1 MTTADPKTKDPI
13 ARIAPRRVRIEKFG
27 VELGPVVHVADER
40 ARLSSPQFEHITVTP
55 KGVTLGAEISG
66 VRLSGDLPDEVIA
79 EIRRAW
85 LDYKVVYVRD
95 QNISSAEHVEFARRF
110 GELEVHPFLLGSAEH
125 PELVRFEKGV
135 EASGFENGW
144 HHDVTWRDTP
154 SMGAILRSIQV
165 PATGGDTAF
174 SDMAAAYDGL
184 DDEMKERH
192 NGLQAAHDY
201 TLAFGSLSTTARRR
215 RCASSTRWCTTRSC
229 ALTPKPVE
237 SFFRERLLHV
247 PCRRHGRERGNQLL
261 RYLIS
266 RASIME
272 YQYRVSWE
280 PNQVT
285 LWDNRIVQHYA
296 LSDYYPDVR
305 IMERASIVGDRPC
318 EHPGESVQDSMETR
332 RSSGLTL
339 TSS

>member
-13 ARIAPRRVRIEKFG
+13 ARIAPRRVHIERFG

-55 KGVTLGAEISG
+55 KGVTLGAEIIG

-95 QNISSAEHVEFARRF
+95 QDISSTEHVEFARRF
-110 GELEVHPFLLGSAEH
+110 GELEVHPFLLGSEEH

-135 EASGFENGW
+135 EAGGFENGW
-144 HHDVTWRDTP
+144 HHDVTWRETP

-184 DDEMKERH
+184 DDEMKERL

-201 TLAFGSLSTTARRR
+201 TSAFGSFVDDSKKAEMREQY
-215 RCASSTRWCTTRSC
+215 
-229 ALTPKPVE
+229 PVVHHPIVRTHPE
-237 SFFRERLLHV
+237 TGRKLLFVNAYFTSHV
-247 PCRRHGRERGNQLL
+247 VDMDEHEGNHLL

-305 IMERASIVGDRPC
+305 IMERASIVGDRP
-318 EHPGESVQDSMETR
+318 V
-332 RSSGLTL
+332 
-339 TSS
+339 

>member
-1 MTTADPKTKDPI
+1 MTTANPKTKDPI
-13 ARIAPRRVRIEKFG
+13 ARIAPRRMQIEKFG

-40 ARLSSPQFEHITVTP
+40 ARLSSPQFEKITVTP

-85 LDYKVVYVRD
+85 LDHKVVYLRD
-95 QNISSAEHVEFARRF
+95 QDITSTEHVEFARRF
-110 GELEVHPFLLGSAEH
+110 GELEVHPFLLGSEEH

-144 HHDVTWRDTP
+144 HHDVTWRETP

-184 DDEMKERH
+184 DDEMKERLD
-192 NGLQAAHDY
+192 GLQAAHDY
-201 TLAFGSLSTTARRR
+201 TLAFGSFVDDSKKAEMREQY
-215 RCASSTRWCTTRSC
+215 
-229 ALTPKPVE
+229 PVVNHPIVRTHPE
-237 SFFRERLLHV
+237 TGRKLLFVNAYFTSHV
-247 PCRRHGRERGNQLL
+247 VDMDEDEGNQLL

-266 RASIME
+266 RASVME

-305 IMERASIVGDRPC
+305 IMERASIVGDRP
-318 EHPGESVQDSMETR
+318 V
-332 RSSGLTL
+332 
-339 TSS
+339 

>member
-13 ARIAPRRVRIEKFG
+13 ARIAPRRVHIEKFG

-40 ARLSSPQFEHITVTP
+40 ARLSSPQYEHITVTP

-95 QNISSAEHVEFARRF
+95 QDISSTEHVEFARRF
-110 GELEVHPFLLGSAEH
+110 GELEVHPFLLGSEEH

-184 DDEMKERH
+184 DDEMKERLD
-192 NGLQAAHDY
+192 GLQAAHDY
-201 TLAFGSLSTTARRR
+201 TFAFGSFVDDSKKAEMREQY
-215 RCASSTRWCTTRSC
+215 
-229 ALTPKPVE
+229 PVVHHPIVRTHPE
-237 SFFRERLLHV
+237 TGRKLLFVNAYFTSHV
-247 PCRRHGRERGNQLL
+247 VDMDENEGNQLL

-272 YQYRVSWE
+272 YQYRVAWE

-305 IMERASIVGDRPC
+305 IMERASIVGDRP
-318 EHPGESVQDSMETR
+318 V
-332 RSSGLTL
+332 
-339 TSS
+339 

>member
-13 ARIAPRRVRIEKFG
+13 ARIAPRRVQIEKFG

-40 ARLSSPQFEHITVTP
+40 ARLSSPQYEHITVTP

-95 QNISSAEHVEFARRF
+95 QDISSTEHVEFARRF
-110 GELEVHPFLLGSAEH
+110 GELEVHPFLLGSEEH

-174 SDMAAAYDGL
+174 SDMAAAYEGL
-184 DDEMKERH
+184 DDEIKERLD
-192 NGLQAAHDY
+192 GLQAAHDY
-201 TLAFGSLSTTARRR
+201 TLAFGSFVDDSKKAEMREQY
-215 RCASSTRWCTTRSC
+215 
-229 ALTPKPVE
+229 PVVHHPIVRTHPE
-237 SFFRERLLHV
+237 TGRKLLFVNAYFTSHV
-247 PCRRHGRERGNQLL
+247 VDMDENEGNQLL

-272 YQYRVSWE
+272 YQYRVAWE

-305 IMERASIVGDRPC
+305 IMERASIVGDRP
-318 EHPGESVQDSMETR
+318 V
-332 RSSGLTL
+332 
-339 TSS
+339 

>member
-13 ARIAPRRVRIEKFG
+13 ARIAPRRVHIEKFG
-27 VELGPVVHVADER
+27 VELGPLVHVADER
-40 ARLSSPQFEHITVTP
+40 ARLSSPQYEHITVTP

-85 LDYKVVYVRD
+85 LDYKVVYVREQD
-95 QNISSAEHVEFARRF
+95 ISSTEHVEFARRF
-110 GELEVHPFLLGSAEH
+110 GELEVHPFLLGSEEH

-144 HHDVTWRDTP
+144 HHDVTWRENP

-184 DDEMKERH
+184 DDQMKERLD
-192 NGLQAAHDY
+192 GLQAAHDY
-201 TLAFGSLSTTARRR
+201 TLAFGSFVDDSKKAEMREQY
-215 RCASSTRWCTTRSC
+215 
-229 ALTPKPVE
+229 PVVHHPIVRTHPE
-237 SFFRERLLHV
+237 TGRKLLFVNAYFTSHV
-247 PCRRHGRERGNQLL
+247 VDMDEHEGNQLL

-272 YQYRVSWE
+272 YQYRVAWE

-305 IMERASIVGDRPC
+305 IMERASIVGDRP
-318 EHPGESVQDSMETR
+318 V
-332 RSSGLTL
+332 
-339 TSS
+339 

>member
-40 ARLSSPQFEHITVTP
+40 ARLSSPQYEHITVTP

-66 VRLSGDLPDEVIA
+66 VRLSGDLPDEVFA

-95 QNISSAEHVEFARRF
+95 QDISSTEHVEFARRF
-110 GELEVHPFLLGSAEH
+110 GELEVHPFLLGSEEH

-144 HHDVTWRDTP
+144 HHDVTWRATP

-184 DDEMKERH
+184 DDEMKERLD
-192 NGLQAAHDY
+192 GLQAAHDY
-201 TLAFGSLSTTARRR
+201 TLAFGSFVDDSKKAEMREQY
-215 RCASSTRWCTTRSC
+215 
-229 ALTPKPVE
+229 PVVHHPIVRTHPE
-237 SFFRERLLHV
+237 TGRKLLFVNAYFTSHV
-247 PCRRHGRERGNQLL
+247 VDMDENEGNRLL
-261 RYLIS
+261 RYLSS

-272 YQYRVSWE
+272 YQFRVSWE

-305 IMERASIVGDRPC
+305 IMERASIVGDRP
-318 EHPGESVQDSMETR
+318 V
-332 RSSGLTL
+332 
-339 TSS
+339 

>member
-13 ARIAPRRVRIEKFG
+13 ARIAPRRVYIEKFG
-27 VELGPVVHVADER
+27 VELGPVVHVANER

-95 QNISSAEHVEFARRF
+95 QDISSAEHVEFARRF
-110 GELEVHPFLLGSAEH
+110 GELEVHPFLLGSEEH

-144 HHDVTWRDTP
+144 HHDVTWRETP

-184 DDEMKERH
+184 DDKMKERLD
-192 NGLQAAHDY
+192 GLQAAHDY
-201 TLAFGSLSTTARRR
+201 TLAFGSFVDDSKKAEMREQY
-215 RCASSTRWCTTRSC
+215 
-229 ALTPKPVE
+229 PVVHHPIVRTHPE
-237 SFFRERLLHV
+237 TGRKLLFVNAYFTSHV
-247 PCRRHGRERGNQLL
+247 VDVDENEGNQLL

-305 IMERASIVGDRPC
+305 IMERASIVGDRP
-318 EHPGESVQDSMETR
+318 V
-332 RSSGLTL
+332 
-339 TSS
+339 

>member
-13 ARIAPRRVRIEKFG
+13 ARIAPRRVYIEKFG

-40 ARLSSPQFEHITVTP
+40 TRLSSPQYEHITVTP

-95 QNISSAEHVEFARRF
+95 QDISSTEHVEFARRF
-110 GELEVHPFLLGSAEH
+110 GELEVHPFLLGSEEH

-135 EASGFENGW
+135 EAGGFENGW
-144 HHDVTWRDTP
+144 HHDVTWRETP

-184 DDEMKERH
+184 DDEMKERL

-201 TLAFGSLSTTARRR
+201 TSAFGSFVDDSKKAEMREQY
-215 RCASSTRWCTTRSC
+215 
-229 ALTPKPVE
+229 PVVHHPIVRTHPE
-237 SFFRERLLHV
+237 TGRKLLFVNAYFTSHV
-247 PCRRHGRERGNQLL
+247 VDMDEHEGNQLL

-305 IMERASIVGDRPC
+305 FMERASIVGDRP
-318 EHPGESVQDSMETR
+318 V
-332 RSSGLTL
+332 
-339 TSS
+339 

>member
-13 ARIAPRRVRIEKFG
+13 ALIAPRRVRIEEFG

-40 ARLSSPQFEHITVTP
+40 ARLSSPQYEHITVTP

-95 QNISSAEHVEFARRF
+95 QDISSTEHVEFARRF
-110 GELEVHPFLLGSAEH
+110 GELEVHPFLLGSEEH
-125 PELVRFEKGV
+125 PELVRFEKGF

-144 HHDVTWRDTP
+144 HHDVTWRATP

-184 DDEMKERH
+184 DDEMKERLD
-192 NGLQAAHDY
+192 GLQAAHDY
-201 TLAFGSLSTTARRR
+201 TLAFGSFVDDSKKAEMREQY
-215 RCASSTRWCTTRSC
+215 
-229 ALTPKPVE
+229 PVVHHPIVRTHPE
-237 SFFRERLLHV
+237 TGRKLLFVNAYFTSHV
-247 PCRRHGRERGNQLL
+247 VDMDENAGNRLL

-305 IMERASIVGDRPC
+305 IMERASIVGDRP
-318 EHPGESVQDSMETR
+318 M
-332 RSSGLTL
+332 
-339 TSS
+339 

>member
-13 ARIAPRRVRIEKFG
+13 ARIAPRRVHIEKFG
-27 VELGPVVHVADER
+27 VELGPVVHVANER

-95 QNISSAEHVEFARRF
+95 QDISSAEHVEFARRF
-110 GELEVHPFLLGSAEH
+110 GELEVHPFLLGSEEH

-144 HHDVTWRDTP
+144 HHDVTWRETP

-184 DDEMKERH
+184 DDEMKERLD
-192 NGLQAAHDY
+192 GLQAAHDY
-201 TLAFGSLSTTARRR
+201 TLAFGSFVDDSKQAEMREQY
-215 RCASSTRWCTTRSC
+215 
-229 ALTPKPVE
+229 PVVHHPIVRTHPE
-237 SFFRERLLHV
+237 TGRKLLFVNAYFTSHV
-247 PCRRHGRERGNQLL
+247 VDVDENEGNQLL

-305 IMERASIVGDRPC
+305 IMERASIVGDRP
-318 EHPGESVQDSMETR
+318 V
-332 RSSGLTL
+332 
-339 TSS
+339 

>member
-40 ARLSSPQFEHITVTP
+40 ARLSSPQYEHITVTP

-95 QNISSAEHVEFARRF
+95 QDISSGEHVEFGRRF
-110 GELEVHPFLLGSAEH
+110 GELEVHPFLLGSDEH

-174 SDMAAAYDGL
+174 SDMAAAYGGL
-184 DDEMKERH
+184 DDEMKERLD
-192 NGLQAAHDY
+192 GLQAAHDY
-201 TLAFGSLSTTARRR
+201 TLAFGSFVDDSKKAEMREQY
-215 RCASSTRWCTTRSC
+215 
-229 ALTPKPVE
+229 PVVHHPIVRTHPE
-237 SFFRERLLHV
+237 TGRKLLFVNAYFTSHIV
-247 PCRRHGRERGNQLL
+247 DMDENEGNQLL

-305 IMERASIVGDRPC
+305 IMERASIVGDRP
-318 EHPGESVQDSMETR
+318 M
-332 RSSGLTL
+332 
-339 TSS
+339 

>member
-13 ARIAPRRVRIEKFG
+13 ARIAPRRVYIEKFG

-40 ARLSSPQFEHITVTP
+40 ARLSSPQYEHITVTP

-95 QNISSAEHVEFARRF
+95 QDISSTEHVEFARRF
-110 GELEVHPFLLGSAEH
+110 GELEVHPFLLGSEEH

-135 EASGFENGW
+135 EAGGFENGW
-144 HHDVTWRDTP
+144 HHDVTWRETP

-184 DDEMKERH
+184 DDEMKERL

-201 TLAFGSLSTTARRR
+201 TSAFGSFVDDSKKAGMREQY
-215 RCASSTRWCTTRSC
+215 
-229 ALTPKPVE
+229 PVVHHPIVRTHPE
-237 SFFRERLLHV
+237 TGRKLLFVNAYFTSHV
-247 PCRRHGRERGNQLL
+247 VDMDEHEGNQLL

-305 IMERASIVGDRPC
+305 IMERASIVGDRP
-318 EHPGESVQDSMETR
+318 V
-332 RSSGLTL
+332 
-339 TSS
+339 

>member
-13 ARIAPRRVRIEKFG
+13 ALIAPRRVRIEEFG

-40 ARLSSPQFEHITVTP
+40 ARLSSPQYEHITVTP

-95 QNISSAEHVEFARRF
+95 QDISSTEHVEFARRF
-110 GELEVHPFLLGSAEH
+110 GELEVHPFLLGSEEH
-125 PELVRFEKGV
+125 PELVRFEKGF

-144 HHDVTWRDTP
+144 HHDVTWRATP

-184 DDEMKERH
+184 DDEMKERLD
-192 NGLQAAHDY
+192 GLQAAHDY
-201 TLAFGSLSTTARRR
+201 TLAFGSFVDDSKKAEMREQY
-215 RCASSTRWCTTRSC
+215 
-229 ALTPKPVE
+229 PVVHHPIVRTHPE
-237 SFFRERLLHV
+237 TGRKLLFVNAYFTSHV
-247 PCRRHGRERGNQLL
+247 VDIDENEGNRLL

-305 IMERASIVGDRPC
+305 IMERASIVGDRP
-318 EHPGESVQDSMETR
+318 V
-332 RSSGLTL
+332 
-339 TSS
+339 

>member
-40 ARLSSPQFEHITVTP
+40 ARLSSPQYEHITVTP

-66 VRLSGDLPDEVIA
+66 VRLGGDLPDEVIA

-95 QNISSAEHVEFARRF
+95 QDISSTEHVEFARRF
-110 GELEVHPFLLGSAEH
+110 GELEVHPFLLGSEEH

-144 HHDVTWRDTP
+144 HHDVTWRATP

-184 DDEMKERH
+184 DDEMKERLD
-192 NGLQAAHDY
+192 GLQAAHDY
-201 TLAFGSLSTTARRR
+201 TLAFGSFVDDSKKAEMREQY
-215 RCASSTRWCTTRSC
+215 
-229 ALTPKPVE
+229 PVVHHPIVRTHPE
-237 SFFRERLLHV
+237 TGRKLLFVNAYFTSHV
-247 PCRRHGRERGNQLL
+247 VDMGENEGNRLL

-305 IMERASIVGDRPC
+305 IMERASIVGDRP
-318 EHPGESVQDSMETR
+318 V
-332 RSSGLTL
+332 
-339 TSS
+339 

>member
-1 MTTADPKTKDPI
+1 MTVADPKTKDPI
-13 ARIAPRRVRIEKFG
+13 ARIAPRRVHIERFG
-27 VELGPVVHVADER
+27 VELGPVIHVADER
-40 ARLSSPQFEHITVTP
+40 ARLSSPQYQHITVTP

-85 LDYKVVYVRD
+85 LEYKVVFVRD
-95 QNISSAEHVEFARRF
+95 QDISSTEHVKFARRF
-110 GELEVHPFLLGSAEH
+110 GELEVHPFLLGSEEH

-144 HHDVTWRDTP
+144 HHDVTWRETP
-154 SMGAILRSIQV
+154 SMGAILRSVQV

-184 DDEMKERH
+184 DNEMKERLD
-192 NGLQAAHDY
+192 GLQAAHDY
-201 TLAFGSLSTTARRR
+201 TLAFGSFVDDSKKAAMREQY
-215 RCASSTRWCTTRSC
+215 
-229 ALTPKPVE
+229 PVVHHPIVRTHPETGRKLLFVNAYFTSHVVDMDDHE
-237 SFFRERLLHV
+237 S
-247 PCRRHGRERGNQLL
+247 NQLL

-266 RASIME
+266 RASVME

-305 IMERASIVGDRPC
+305 IMERASIVGDRP
-318 EHPGESVQDSMETR
+318 V
-332 RSSGLTL
+332 
-339 TSS
+339 

>member
-13 ARIAPRRVRIEKFG
+13 ARIAPRRVHIERFG
-27 VELGPVVHVADER
+27 VELGPVVHVANER

-95 QNISSAEHVEFARRF
+95 QDISSAEHVEFARRF
-110 GELEVHPFLLGSAEH
+110 GELEVHPFLLGSEEH

-184 DDEMKERH
+184 DDEMKERLD
-192 NGLQAAHDY
+192 GLQAAHDY
-201 TLAFGSLSTTARRR
+201 TLAFGSFVDDSKKAEMREQYPVVHHPIVRTHPETGRKLLFVNAY
-215 RCASSTRWCTTRSC
+215 
-229 ALTPKPVE
+229 LT
-237 SFFRERLLHV
+237 SHV
-247 PCRRHGRERGNQLL
+247 VDMDEKEGNQLL

-280 PNQVT
+280 QNQVT

-305 IMERASIVGDRPC
+305 IMERASIVGDRP
-318 EHPGESVQDSMETR
+318 V
-332 RSSGLTL
+332 
-339 TSS
+339 

>member
-13 ARIAPRRVRIEKFG
+13 ARIAPRRVYIEKFG

-40 ARLSSPQFEHITVTP
+40 ARLSSPQYEHITVTP

-95 QNISSAEHVEFARRF
+95 QDISSTEHVEFARRF
-110 GELEVHPFLLGSAEH
+110 GELEVHPFLLGSEEH

-135 EASGFENGW
+135 EAGGFENGW
-144 HHDVTWRDTP
+144 HHDVTWRETP

-184 DDEMKERH
+184 DDEMKERL

-201 TLAFGSLSTTARRR
+201 TSAFGSFVDDSKKAEMREQY
-215 RCASSTRWCTTRSC
+215 
-229 ALTPKPVE
+229 PVVHHPIVRTHPE
-237 SFFRERLLHV
+237 TGRKLLFVNAYFTSHV
-247 PCRRHGRERGNQLL
+247 VDMDEHEGNHLL

-266 RASIME
+266 RASILE

-305 IMERASIVGDRPC
+305 IMERASIVGDRP
-318 EHPGESVQDSMETR
+318 V
-332 RSSGLTL
+332 
-339 TSS
+339 

>member
-1 MTTADPKTKDPI
+1 MTAANPKTKDPI
-13 ARIAPRRVRIEKFG
+13 ARIAPRRMQIEKFG

-40 ARLSSPQFEHITVTP
+40 ARLSSPQFEKITVTP

-85 LDYKVVYVRD
+85 LDHKVVYVRD
-95 QNISSAEHVEFARRF
+95 QDITSTEHVEFARRF
-110 GELEVHPFLLGSAEH
+110 GELEVHPFLLGSEEH

-144 HHDVTWRDTP
+144 HHDVTWRETP

-184 DDEMKERH
+184 DDEMKERLD
-192 NGLQAAHDY
+192 GLQAAHDY
-201 TLAFGSLSTTARRR
+201 TLAFGSFVDDSKKAEMREQY
-215 RCASSTRWCTTRSC
+215 
-229 ALTPKPVE
+229 PVVNHPIVRTHPE
-237 SFFRERLLHV
+237 TGRKLLFVNAYFTSHV
-247 PCRRHGRERGNQLL
+247 IDMDEDEGNQLL

-266 RASIME
+266 RASVME

-305 IMERASIVGDRPC
+305 IMERASIVGDRP
-318 EHPGESVQDSMETR
+318 V
-332 RSSGLTL
+332 
-339 TSS
+339 

>member
-1 MTTADPKTKDPI
+1 
-13 ARIAPRRVRIEKFG
+13 
-27 VELGPVVHVADER
+27 
-40 ARLSSPQFEHITVTP
+40 
-55 KGVTLGAEISG
+55 
-66 VRLSGDLPDEVIA
+66 
-79 EIRRAW
+79 
-85 LDYKVVYVRD
+85 
-95 QNISSAEHVEFARRF
+95 
-110 GELEVHPFLLGSAEH
+110 
-125 PELVRFEKGV
+125 
-135 EASGFENGW
+135 
-144 HHDVTWRDTP
+144 
-154 SMGAILRSIQV
+154 MGAILRSIQV

-184 DDEMKERH
+184 DDEMKERLD
-192 NGLQAAHDY
+192 GLQAAHDY
-201 TLAFGSLSTTARRR
+201 TLAFGSFVDDSKKAEMREQY
-215 RCASSTRWCTTRSC
+215 
-229 ALTPKPVE
+229 PVVHHPIVRTHPE
-237 SFFRERLLHV
+237 TGRKLLFVNAYFTSHV
-247 PCRRHGRERGNQLL
+247 VDMDENEGNRLL

>member
-13 ARIAPRRVRIEKFG
+13 ARIAPRRVHIEKFG
-27 VELGPVVHVADER
+27 VELGPVVHVANER

-95 QNISSAEHVEFARRF
+95 QDISSAEHVEFARRF
-110 GELEVHPFLLGSAEH
+110 GELEVHPFLLGSEEH

-144 HHDVTWRDTP
+144 HHDVTWRETP
-154 SMGAILRSIQV
+154 SMGAILRSSQV
-165 PATGGDTAF
+165 PATGGDTAL

-184 DDEMKERH
+184 DDEMKERLD
-192 NGLQAAHDY
+192 GLQAAHDY
-201 TLAFGSLSTTARRR
+201 TLAFGSFVDDSKKAEMREQY
-215 RCASSTRWCTTRSC
+215 
-229 ALTPKPVE
+229 PVVHHPIVRTHPE
-237 SFFRERLLHV
+237 TGRKLLFVNAYFTSHV
-247 PCRRHGRERGNQLL
+247 VDVDENEGNQLL

-305 IMERASIVGDRPC
+305 IMERASIVGDRP
-318 EHPGESVQDSMETR
+318 V
-332 RSSGLTL
+332 
-339 TSS
+339 

>member
-40 ARLSSPQFEHITVTP
+40 ARLSSPQYEHITVTP

-95 QNISSAEHVEFARRF
+95 QDISSTEHVEFARRF
-110 GELEVHPFLLGSAEH
+110 GELEVHPFLLGSEEH
-125 PELVRFEKGV
+125 PELVRFEKGF

-144 HHDVTWRDTP
+144 HHDVTWRATP

-184 DDEMKERH
+184 DDEMKERLD
-192 NGLQAAHDY
+192 GLQAAHDY
-201 TLAFGSLSTTARRR
+201 TLAFGSFVDDSKKAEMREQY
-215 RCASSTRWCTTRSC
+215 
-229 ALTPKPVE
+229 PVVHHPIVRTHPE
-237 SFFRERLLHV
+237 TGRKLLFVNAYFTSHV
-247 PCRRHGRERGNQLL
+247 VDIDENEGNRLL

-305 IMERASIVGDRPC
+305 IMERASIVGDRP
-318 EHPGESVQDSMETR
+318 V
-332 RSSGLTL
+332 
-339 TSS
+339 

>member
-13 ARIAPRRVRIEKFG
+13 ARIAPRRVHIEKFG

-95 QNISSAEHVEFARRF
+95 QDISSAEHVEFARRF
-110 GELEVHPFLLGSAEH
+110 GELEVHPFLLGSEEH

-184 DDEMKERH
+184 DDELKERLD
-192 NGLQAAHDY
+192 GLQAAHDY
-201 TLAFGSLSTTARRR
+201 TLAFGSFVDDSKKAEMREQY
-215 RCASSTRWCTTRSC
+215 
-229 ALTPKPVE
+229 PVVHHPIVRTHPE
-237 SFFRERLLHV
+237 TGRKLLFVNAYFTSHV
-247 PCRRHGRERGNQLL
+247 VDMDENEGNQLL

-272 YQYRVSWE
+272 YQYRVAWE

-305 IMERASIVGDRPC
+305 IMERASIVGDRP
-318 EHPGESVQDSMETR
+318 V
-332 RSSGLTL
+332 
-339 TSS
+339 

>member
-13 ARIAPRRVRIEKFG
+13 ARIAPRRVHIERFG

-95 QNISSAEHVEFARRF
+95 QDISSTEHVEFARRF
-110 GELEVHPFLLGSAEH
+110 GELEVHPFLLGSEEH

-135 EASGFENGW
+135 EAGGFENGW
-144 HHDVTWRDTP
+144 HHDVTWRETP

-184 DDEMKERH
+184 DDEMKERL

-201 TLAFGSLSTTARRR
+201 TSAFGSFVDDSKKAEMREQY
-215 RCASSTRWCTTRSC
+215 
-229 ALTPKPVE
+229 PVVHHPIVRTHPE
-237 SFFRERLLHV
+237 TGRKLLFVNAYFTSHV
-247 PCRRHGRERGNQLL
+247 VDMDEHEGNQLL

-305 IMERASIVGDRPC
+305 IMERASIVGDRP
-318 EHPGESVQDSMETR
+318 V
-332 RSSGLTL
+332 
-339 TSS
+339 

>member
-13 ARIAPRRVRIEKFG
+13 ARIAPRRVHIERFG

-40 ARLSSPQFEHITVTP
+40 ARLSSPRYEHITVTP

-95 QNISSAEHVEFARRF
+95 QDISSTEHVEFARRF
-110 GELEVHPFLLGSAEH
+110 GELEVHPFLLGSEEH

-144 HHDVTWRDTP
+144 HHDVTWRATP

-184 DDEMKERH
+184 DDEMKERLD
-192 NGLQAAHDY
+192 GLQAAHDY
-201 TLAFGSLSTTARRR
+201 TLAFGSFVDDSKKAEMREQY
-215 RCASSTRWCTTRSC
+215 
-229 ALTPKPVE
+229 PVVHHPIVRTH
-237 SFFRERLLHV
+237 RETGRKLLFVNAYFTSHV
-247 PCRRHGRERGNQLL
+247 VDMDENEGNRLL

-305 IMERASIVGDRPC
+305 IMERASIVGDRP
-318 EHPGESVQDSMETR
+318 V
-332 RSSGLTL
+332 
-339 TSS
+339 

>member
-1 MTTADPKTKDPI
+1 MTTADPTTKDPS
-13 ARIAPRRVRIEKFG
+13 ARIAPRRGHIERFG
-27 VELGPVVHVADER
+27 VELGPIVHVADER
-40 ARLSSPQFEHITVTP
+40 ERLSDPQYEHITVKP

-95 QNISSAEHVEFARRF
+95 QDISGIEHVEFARRF
-110 GELEVHPFLLGSAEH
+110 GELEVHPFLLGSEEH

-144 HHDVTWRDTP
+144 HHDVTWRETP

-184 DDEMKERH
+184 DDEMKERLD
-192 NGLQAAHDY
+192 GLQAAHDY
-201 TLAFGSLSTTARRR
+201 TLAFGSFVDDSKKAEMR
-215 RCASSTRWCTTRSC
+215 AQY
-229 ALTPKPVE
+229 PVVNHPIVRTHPE
-237 SFFRERLLHV
+237 TGRKLLFVNAYFTSHV
-247 PCRRHGRERGNQLL
+247 VDMDENEGNQLL

-266 RASIME
+266 RASVME

-305 IMERASIVGDRPC
+305 IMERASIVGDRP
-318 EHPGESVQDSMETR
+318 V
-332 RSSGLTL
+332 
-339 TSS
+339 

>member
-13 ARIAPRRVRIEKFG
+13 ARIAPRRVHIEKFG
-27 VELGPVVHVADER
+27 VELGPVVHVANER

-95 QNISSAEHVEFARRF
+95 QDISSAEHVEFARRF
-110 GELEVHPFLLGSAEH
+110 GELEVHPFLLWSEEH

-144 HHDVTWRDTP
+144 HHDVTWRETP

-184 DDEMKERH
+184 DDEMKERLD
-192 NGLQAAHDY
+192 GLQAAHDY
-201 TLAFGSLSTTARRR
+201 TLAFGSFVDDSKKAEMREQY
-215 RCASSTRWCTTRSC
+215 
-229 ALTPKPVE
+229 PVVHHPIVRTHPE
-237 SFFRERLLHV
+237 TGRKLLFVNAYFTSHV
-247 PCRRHGRERGNQLL
+247 VDVDENEGNQLL

-305 IMERASIVGDRPC
+305 IMERASIVGDRP
-318 EHPGESVQDSMETR
+318 V
-332 RSSGLTL
+332 
-339 TSS
+339 

>member
-13 ARIAPRRVRIEKFG
+13 ARIAPRRVHIEKFG
-27 VELGPVVHVADER
+27 VELGPVVHVANER

-95 QNISSAEHVEFARRF
+95 QDISSAEHVEFARRF
-110 GELEVHPFLLGSAEH
+110 GELEVHPFLLGSEEH

-144 HHDVTWRDTP
+144 HHDVTWRETP

-184 DDEMKERH
+184 DDGLKERLD
-192 NGLQAAHDY
+192 GLQAAHDY
-201 TLAFGSLSTTARRR
+201 TLAFGSFVDDSKKAEMREQY
-215 RCASSTRWCTTRSC
+215 
-229 ALTPKPVE
+229 PVVHHPIVRTHPE
-237 SFFRERLLHV
+237 TGRKLLFVNAYFTSHV
-247 PCRRHGRERGNQLL
+247 VDMDENEGNQLL

-305 IMERASIVGDRPC
+305 IMERASIVGDRP
-318 EHPGESVQDSMETR
+318 V
-332 RSSGLTL
+332 
-339 TSS
+339 

>member
-13 ARIAPRRVRIEKFG
+13 ARIAPRRVHIDKFG

-40 ARLSSPQFEHITVTP
+40 ARLSSPQYEHVTVTP

-95 QNISSAEHVEFARRF
+95 QDISSTEHVEFARRF
-110 GELEVHPFLLGSAEH
+110 GKLEVHPFLLGSEEH

-144 HHDVTWRDTP
+144 HHDVTWRKTP

-184 DDEMKERH
+184 DDEMKERLD
-192 NGLQAAHDY
+192 GLQAAHDY
-201 TLAFGSLSTTARRR
+201 TLAFGSFVDDSKKAEMREQY
-215 RCASSTRWCTTRSC
+215 
-229 ALTPKPVE
+229 PVVHHPIVRTHPE
-237 SFFRERLLHV
+237 TGRKLLFVNAYFTSHV
-247 PCRRHGRERGNQLL
+247 VDMDENEGNQLL

-305 IMERASIVGDRPC
+305 IMERASNVGDRP
-318 EHPGESVQDSMETR
+318 V
-332 RSSGLTL
+332 
-339 TSS
+339 

>member
-13 ARIAPRRVRIEKFG
+13 ARIAPRRVHIERFG

-40 ARLSSPQFEHITVTP
+40 ARLSSPQYEHITVTP

-66 VRLSGDLPDEVIA
+66 VRLGGDLPDEVIA

-95 QNISSAEHVEFARRF
+95 QDISSTEHVEFARRF
-110 GELEVHPFLLGSAEH
+110 GELEVHPFLLGSEEH

-144 HHDVTWRDTP
+144 HHDVTWRATP

-184 DDEMKERH
+184 DDEMKERLD
-192 NGLQAAHDY
+192 GLQAAHDY
-201 TLAFGSLSTTARRR
+201 TLAFGSFVDDSKKAEMREQY
-215 RCASSTRWCTTRSC
+215 
-229 ALTPKPVE
+229 PVVHHPIVRTHPE
-237 SFFRERLLHV
+237 TGRKLLFVNAYFTSHV
-247 PCRRHGRERGNQLL
+247 VDMGENEGNRLL

-305 IMERASIVGDRPC
+305 IMERASIVGDRP
-318 EHPGESVQDSMETR
+318 V
-332 RSSGLTL
+332 
-339 TSS
+339 

>member
-13 ARIAPRRVRIEKFG
+13 ARIAPRRVYIEKFG

-40 ARLSSPQFEHITVTP
+40 ARLSSPQYEHITVTP

-95 QNISSAEHVEFARRF
+95 QDISSTEHVEFARRF
-110 GELEVHPFLLGSAEH
+110 GELEVHPFLLGSEEH

-135 EASGFENGW
+135 EAGGFENGW
-144 HHDVTWRDTP
+144 HHDVTWRETP

-184 DDEMKERH
+184 DDEMKERL

-201 TLAFGSLSTTARRR
+201 TSAFGSFVDDSKKAEMREQY
-215 RCASSTRWCTTRSC
+215 
-229 ALTPKPVE
+229 PVVHHPIVRTHPE
-237 SFFRERLLHV
+237 TGRKLLFVNAYFTSHV
-247 PCRRHGRERGNQLL
+247 VDMDEHEGNQLL

-280 PNQVT
+280 SNQVT

-305 IMERASIVGDRPC
+305 IMQRASIVGDRP
-318 EHPGESVQDSMETR
+318 V
-332 RSSGLTL
+332 
-339 TSS
+339 

>member
-13 ARIAPRRVRIEKFG
+13 ARIAPRRVHIEKFG

-40 ARLSSPQFEHITVTP
+40 ARLSSPQYEHITVTP

-66 VRLSGDLPDEVIA
+66 VRLGGDLPDEVIA

-95 QNISSAEHVEFARRF
+95 QDISSAEHVEFARRF
-110 GELEVHPFLLGSAEH
+110 GELEVHPFLLGSDEH

-154 SMGAILRSIQV
+154 SMGAILRSSQV

-184 DDEMKERH
+184 DDEMKERLD
-192 NGLQAAHDY
+192 GLQAAHDY
-201 TLAFGSLSTTARRR
+201 TLAFGSFVDDSKKAEMREQY
-215 RCASSTRWCTTRSC
+215 
-229 ALTPKPVE
+229 PVVRHPIVRTHPE
-237 SFFRERLLHV
+237 TGRKLLFVNAYFTSHV
-247 PCRRHGRERGNQLL
+247 VDMDANEGNQLL

-305 IMERASIVGDRPC
+305 IMERASIVGDRP
-318 EHPGESVQDSMETR
+318 V
-332 RSSGLTL
+332 
-339 TSS
+339 

>member
-13 ARIAPRRVRIEKFG
+13 ARITPRRVRIEKFG

-40 ARLSSPQFEHITVTP
+40 ARLSSPQYEHITVTP

-95 QNISSAEHVEFARRF
+95 QDISSTEHVEFARRF
-110 GELEVHPFLLGSAEH
+110 GELEVHPFLLGSEEH

-144 HHDVTWRDTP
+144 HHDVTWRATP

-184 DDEMKERH
+184 DDEMKERLD
-192 NGLQAAHDY
+192 GLQAAHDY
-201 TLAFGSLSTTARRR
+201 TLAFGSFVDDSKKDEMREQY
-215 RCASSTRWCTTRSC
+215 
-229 ALTPKPVE
+229 PVVHHPIVRTHPE
-237 SFFRERLLHV
+237 TGRKLLFVNAYFTSHV
-247 PCRRHGRERGNQLL
+247 VDMDENEGNQLL

-272 YQYRVSWE
+272 YQCRVSWE
-280 PNQVT
+280 PNQIT

-305 IMERASIVGDRPC
+305 IMERASIVGDRP
-318 EHPGESVQDSMETR
+318 V
-332 RSSGLTL
+332 
-339 TSS
+339 

>member
-13 ARIAPRRVRIEKFG
+13 ARIAPRRVHIEKFG
-27 VELGPVVHVADER
+27 VELGPVVHVANER

-95 QNISSAEHVEFARRF
+95 QDISSAEHVEFARRF
-110 GELEVHPFLLGSAEH
+110 GELEVHPFLLGSEEH

-144 HHDVTWRDTP
+144 HHDVTWRETP

-165 PATGGDTAF
+165 PATRGDTAF
-174 SDMAAAYDGL
+174 SAMAAAYAGL
-184 DDEMKERH
+184 DDEMKERLD
-192 NGLQAAHDY
+192 GLQAAHDY
-201 TLAFGSLSTTARRR
+201 TLAFGSFVDDSKKAEMREQY
-215 RCASSTRWCTTRSC
+215 
-229 ALTPKPVE
+229 PVVHHPIVRTHPE
-237 SFFRERLLHV
+237 TGRKLLFVNAYFTSHV
-247 PCRRHGRERGNQLL
+247 VDVDENEGNQLL

-305 IMERASIVGDRPC
+305 IMERASIVGDRP
-318 EHPGESVQDSMETR
+318 V
-332 RSSGLTL
+332 
-339 TSS
+339 

>member
-1 MTTADPKTKDPI
+1 MTAADPKTKDPI
-13 ARIAPRRVRIEKFG
+13 ARIAPRRVHIEKFG

-40 ARLSSPQFEHITVTP
+40 ARLSSPQYEHITVTP

-95 QNISSAEHVEFARRF
+95 QDISSTEHVEFARRF
-110 GELEVHPFLLGSAEH
+110 GELEVHPFLLGSEAH

-144 HHDVTWRDTP
+144 HHDVTWRENP

-184 DDEMKERH
+184 DDEMKERLD
-192 NGLQAAHDY
+192 GLQAAHDY
-201 TLAFGSLSTTARRR
+201 TLAFGSFVDDSKKAQMREQY
-215 RCASSTRWCTTRSC
+215 
-229 ALTPKPVE
+229 PVVHHPIVRTHPE
-237 SFFRERLLHV
+237 TGRKVLFVNAYFTSHV
-247 PCRRHGRERGNQLL
+247 VDMDENEGNQLL

-272 YQYRVSWE
+272 YQYRVVWE

-305 IMERASIVGDRPC
+305 IMERASIVGDRP
-318 EHPGESVQDSMETR
+318 V
-332 RSSGLTL
+332 
-339 TSS
+339 